1 MRVSWSGHSALITL
15 IRQAEMLGGGGGS
28 EGVGEGDF
36 FFPQNLE
43 ESLHKSGYDHKRRN
57 IWCILNLF

>member
-15 IRQAEMLGGGGGS
+15 IRQAEMLGGGGGGS

-36 FFPQNLE
+36 FSPRILRKVYINLDMITSE
-43 ESLHKSGYDHKRRN
+43 ETFGAS
-57 IWCILNLF
+57 